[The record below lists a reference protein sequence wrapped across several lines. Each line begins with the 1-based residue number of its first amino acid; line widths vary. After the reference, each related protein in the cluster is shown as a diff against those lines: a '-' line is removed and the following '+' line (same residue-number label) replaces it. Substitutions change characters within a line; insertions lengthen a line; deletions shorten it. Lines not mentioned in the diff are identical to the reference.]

1 MHGHSEEG
9 TKQKKNQ
16 FFKNWC
22 SMNIIN
28 NAKWVKGIS
37 IHIFIKNQNSIRCVM
52 ILKVMCVLILWLVL
66 KIETPIS
73 N

>member
-1 MHGHSEEG
+1 
-9 TKQKKNQ
+9 
-16 FFKNWC
+16 
-22 SMNIIN
+22 MNIIT

-37 IHIFIKNQNSIRCVM
+37 IHIFNKIQNSIKCVI

-66 KIETPIS
+66 ENEIPKS